1 MSAPPPAPGHTRD
14 FEELAGLAALR
25 VLEGDELDSFRQH
38 AQACQRCR
46 AIERADRNAVM
57 RLGLIAPEM
66 DPSPGFKERLLQR
79 AAAELAERAEP
90 AEPAERAEPAEPA
103 EQPVPLRPRP
113 ARGRILP
120 FRRPAWVASLA
131 AVLVIALAGA
141 GTYSY
146 MNQVVT
152 SVALTGSGPGQAVV
166 QVRRSGAATLELRG
180 LPNPQPGYV
189 YEAWIIPPNQAPVP
203 AGTTSAGQADLPL
216 SGQVRGNT
224 VAITLEVAP
233 GVNAPTGQPL
243 LAAPVV
249 S

>member
-1 MSAPPPAPGHTRD
+1 MSSSPLPSGHTRD

-25 VLEGDELDSFRQH
+25 ALEGDELSEFERH
-38 AQACQRCR
+38 AQTCPRCR
-46 AIERADRNAVM
+46 AIERADREAVR
-57 RLGLIAPEM
+57 RLALLAQEM
-66 DPSPGFKERLLQR
+66 DPSAGFKERLMQR
-79 AAAELAERAEP
+79 AAAELAETSAQAARQPPLEAVKP
-90 AEPAERAEPAEPA
+90 VRER
-103 EQPVPLRPRP
+103 QPVPLRPR
-113 ARGRILP
+113 LLL

-141 GTYSY
+141 GTYTY

-152 SVALTGSGPGQAVV
+152 SVALSGTGPGQAVV
-166 QVRRSGAATLELRG
+166 VVRRSGAATLELRG

-203 AGTTSAGQADLPL
+203 AGTTSTGQADLPL
-216 SGQVRGNT
+216 SGHVQGTT
-224 VAITLEVAP
+224 VAITLELAP
-233 GVNAPTGQPL
+233 GVNAPTNQPL